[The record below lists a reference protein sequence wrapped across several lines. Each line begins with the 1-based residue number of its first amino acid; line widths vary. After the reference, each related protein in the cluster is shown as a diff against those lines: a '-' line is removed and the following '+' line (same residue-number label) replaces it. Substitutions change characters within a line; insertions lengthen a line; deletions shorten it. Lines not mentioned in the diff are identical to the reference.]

1 MVLTV
6 KVRGIFSVLVRY
18 LGNIARGFIRL
29 FDYSKES
36 HMMVLLMWY
45 SYILVY
51 SKMFRGVY

>member
-29 FDYSKES
+29 FKGKS
-36 HMMVLLMWY
+36 HDGFADGTVIY
-45 SYILVY
+45 
-51 SKMFRGVY
+51 